1 MAPKKNVP
9 KTAANSKPVN
19 VDDGVTKK
27 QQSSFLTAIKY
38 KAAKNT
44 ADGMLAHELLQAWGL
59 NIEHMCN

>member
-9 KTAANSKPVN
+9 KTAAKSKLVN

-27 QQSSFLTAIKY
+27 QQSSFLRAIKY

-44 ADGMLAHELLQAWGL
+44 ADGMLAHELLQA
-59 NIEHMCN
+59 